1 MRIVCA
7 ALVLL
12 ALTACSRPTPEA
24 ETSSVAT
31 SEAPVP
37 VSDDWPG
44 KYEGDLMVRV
54 SGGPNAHKA
63 VLVAA
68 TADGCNGDIG
78 LAGGEAAKDISP
90 TELSLTLKPDD
101 TTTCTVTIK
110 KDGETLTVSESGICT
125 AYHGLACSFNG
136 SAVRL
141 K

>member
-7 ALVLL
+7 TL
-12 ALTACSRPTPEA
+12 ALLMLAACSKPAPEA
-24 ETSSVAT
+24 DVSSA
-31 SEAPVP
+31 SAAAPP
-37 VSDDWPG
+37 PISDDWPG

-54 SGGPNAHKA
+54 SGLPNAHKV

-68 TADGCNGDIG
+68 TTDGCTGDIG

-90 TELSLTLKPDD
+90 TELSLTLKPDE
-101 TTTCTVTIK
+101 TTTCTVTIR
-110 KDGETLTVSESGICT
+110 KDGDKLTVSESGICT

-136 SAVRL
+136 TAVRL

>member
-12 ALTACSRPTPEA
+12 TLAGCSKPAPEA
-24 ETSSVAT
+24 EETSASVV
-31 SEAPVP
+31 APP
-37 VSDDWPG
+37 PISDDWPG
-44 KYEGDLMVRV
+44 KYEGDLMVRI
-54 SGGPNAHKA
+54 SGLPNAHKV
-63 VLVAA
+63 VLVEA
-68 TADGCNGDIG
+68 TADGCTGDIG
-78 LAGGEAAKDISP
+78 LAGGEPAKDVSP

-101 TTTCTVTIK
+101 KTTCIVTIK
-110 KDGETLTVSESGICT
+110 KDGDKLMVSESGICT

>member
-1 MRIVCA
+1 MRIACA

-12 ALTACSRPTPEA
+12 ALTTCSKPAPEA
-24 ETSSVAT
+24 DTSSA
-31 SEAPVP
+31 APVAPPP

-54 SGGPNAHKA
+54 SGLPNSHKV

-68 TADGCNGDIG
+68 TADGCTGDIG
-78 LAGGEAAKDISP
+78 LAGGEPAKDISP
-90 TELSLTLKPDD
+90 TELGLTLKPDD
-101 TTTCTVTIK
+101 KTTCTISIK
-110 KDGETLTVSESGICT
+110 KDGDKLTVSESGICT

-136 SAVRL
+136 SVVRL

>member
-1 MRIVCA
+1 MRIICA

-12 ALTACSRPTPEA
+12 TLAGCSKPAPEA
-24 ETSSVAT
+24 ETTSASVV
-31 SEAPVP
+31 APPP

-44 KYEGDLMVRV
+44 KYEGDLMVRI
-54 SGGPNAHKA
+54 SGLPNAHKV

-68 TADGCNGDIG
+68 TNDGCTGDIG
-78 LAGGEAAKDISP
+78 LAGGEPAKDVSP
-90 TELSLTLKPDD
+90 TELSLALKPDE

-110 KDGETLTVSESGICT
+110 RDGDKLTVSESGICT

-136 SAVRL
+136 SATRL

>member
-1 MRIVCA
+1 MRIACA

-12 ALTACSRPTPEA
+12 ALTGCSKPAPEA
-24 ETSSVAT
+24 ADASVSA
-31 SEAPVP
+31 EAPPP

-54 SGGPNAHKA
+54 SGTPGAHKV

-68 TADGCNGDIG
+68 TADGCTGDIG
-78 LAGGEAAKDISP
+78 LAGGETAKDISP
-90 TELSLTLKPDD
+90 DALGLTLQPDE

-110 KDGETLTVSESGICT
+110 KDGDRLTVSESGICT
-125 AYHGLACSFNG
+125 TYHGLSCSFNG